1 MKEYAAIIVG
11 GGASGMFCALRLAES
26 GVKDVLLLERNDRL
40 GRKLSATGNG
50 QGNVTNTAMS
60 AEHYFSGDAGRVA
73 SVLARFGAEDLIGAL
88 SALGGIFLS
97 DAVGRVYPA
106 SRQAAS
112 VTDLLRFALE
122 GRVEVRTG
130 VRVLSARRD
139 GALFSVRTDGGKEFR
154 GRALVLACGGKAA
167 PHFGTDGSGYGLARA
182 FGHTVTPLR
191 PSLVQLKTEQTY
203 IRGLKGVRADCAVR
217 LLPDGSAAKGA
228 ISLKG
233 VLASAEGPVSNGASA
248 SNAASAPQDGSAA
261 KGMPASKG
269 DICLRGDLLFTDY
282 GVSGDVIFR
291 LSAFCREGDVLSV
304 DFLPDCAPSAVAA
317 AIRGKAERYPQMR
330 GEDLLRGIVNSAV
343 GKCLAK
349 YSANAPFSQDRGL
362 ADRLAACVKD
372 FRLPVVGSLGFDYAQ
387 VTKGGVPLGEVDDD
401 LMSRRAEGLYLLGEL
416 LDVDGECGGY
426 NLQWAFSCGAVAAAA
441 VAGREYAH
449 R

>member
-88 SALGGIFLS
+88 SALGGIFLP

-217 LLPDGSAAKGA
+217 LLPGAA
-228 ISLKG
+228 
-233 VLASAEGPVSNGASA
+233 
-248 SNAASAPQDGSAA
+248 AA

-269 DICLRGDLLFTDY
+269 DVCLRGDLLFTDY

-362 ADRLAACVKD
+362 SDRLAACVKG

>member
-73 SVLARFGAEDLIGAL
+73 SVLARFGAADLIGAL
-88 SALGGIFLS
+88 SALGGIFLP

-217 LLPDGSAAKGA
+217 LFPAGAAAKG
-228 ISLKG
+228 
-233 VLASAEGPVSNGASA
+233 V
-248 SNAASAPQDGSAA
+248 
-261 KGMPASKG
+261 PASKG
-269 DICLRGDLLFTDY
+269 DVCLRGDLLFTDY

-426 NLQWAFSCGAVAAAA
+426 NLQWAFSCGAVAASA

>member
-73 SVLARFGAEDLIGAL
+73 SVLARFGAADLIGAL
-88 SALGGIFLS
+88 SALGGIFLP

-122 GRVEVRTG
+122 GRAEVRTG

-217 LLPDGSAAKGA
+217 LLPAGA
-228 ISLKG
+228 
-233 VLASAEGPVSNGASA
+233 
-248 SNAASAPQDGSAA
+248 AA

-426 NLQWAFSCGAVAAAA
+426 NLQWAFSCGAVAASA
-441 VAGREYAH
+441 VAGREHAH

>member
-50 QGNVTNTAMS
+50 QGNVTNSAMS

-88 SALGGIFLS
+88 SALGGIFLP

-112 VTDLLRFALE
+112 VTDLIRFALE
-122 GRVEVRTG
+122 GRDEVRTG

-217 LLPDGSAAKGA
+217 LLPGAA
-228 ISLKG
+228 
-233 VLASAEGPVSNGASA
+233 
-248 SNAASAPQDGSAA
+248 AA

-269 DICLRGDLLFTDY
+269 DVCLRGDLLFTDY

-416 LDVDGECGGY
+416 LDVDGDCGGY
-426 NLQWAFSCGAVAAAA
+426 NLQWAFSCGAVAASA

>member
-139 GALFSVRTDGGKEFR
+139 GALFSVRTDGGREFR

-217 LLPDGSAAKGA
+217 LLP
-228 ISLKG
+228 G
-233 VLASAEGPVSNGASA
+233 VA
-248 SNAASAPQDGSAA
+248 AA

-269 DICLRGDLLFTDY
+269 DICLRGDFLFTDY

-317 AIRGKAERYPQMR
+317 AICGKAERYPQMR

-426 NLQWAFSCGAVAAAA
+426 NLQWAFSCGAVAASA

>member
-88 SALGGIFLS
+88 SALGGIFLP

-182 FGHTVTPLR
+182 FGHTVAPLR

-217 LLPDGSAAKGA
+217 LLPGAA
-228 ISLKG
+228 
-233 VLASAEGPVSNGASA
+233 
-248 SNAASAPQDGSAA
+248 AA

-426 NLQWAFSCGAVAAAA
+426 NLQWAFSCGAVAASA

>member
-88 SALGGIFLS
+88 SVLGGIFLP

-139 GALFSVRTDGGKEFR
+139 GALFSVRAEGGKEFR

-217 LLPDGSAAKGA
+217 LLP
-228 ISLKG
+228 G
-233 VLASAEGPVSNGASA
+233 VA
-248 SNAASAPQDGSAA
+248 AA

-401 LMSRRAEGLYLLGEL
+401 LMSRRVEGLYLLGEL

>member
-88 SALGGIFLS
+88 SALGGIFLP

-217 LLPDGSAAKGA
+217 LLPGAA
-228 ISLKG
+228 
-233 VLASAEGPVSNGASA
+233 
-248 SNAASAPQDGSAA
+248 AA

-426 NLQWAFSCGAVAAAA
+426 NLQWAFSCGAVAASA
-441 VAGREYAH
+441 VAGREHAH

>member
-217 LLPDGSAAKGA
+217 LLPGAA
-228 ISLKG
+228 
-233 VLASAEGPVSNGASA
+233 
-248 SNAASAPQDGSAA
+248 AA
-261 KGMPASKG
+261 KGMPASRG
-269 DICLRGDLLFTDY
+269 DVCLRGDLLFTDY

>member
-88 SALGGIFLS
+88 SALGGIFLP

-139 GALFSVRTDGGKEFR
+139 GALFSVRAEGGKEFR

-217 LLPDGSAAKGA
+217 LLPGAA
-228 ISLKG
+228 
-233 VLASAEGPVSNGASA
+233 
-248 SNAASAPQDGSAA
+248 AA

-426 NLQWAFSCGAVAAAA
+426 NLQWAFSCGAVAASA

>member
-60 AEHYFSGDAGRVA
+60 AEHYFSGEAGRVA

-88 SALGGIFLS
+88 SALGGIFLP

-217 LLPDGSAAKGA
+217 LLPGAA
-228 ISLKG
+228 
-233 VLASAEGPVSNGASA
+233 
-248 SNAASAPQDGSAA
+248 AA

-441 VAGREYAH
+441 VAGREHAH

>member
-60 AEHYFSGDAGRVA
+60 AEHYFSGEAGRVA

-88 SALGGIFLS
+88 SALGGIFLP

-217 LLPDGSAAKGA
+217 LLPGAA
-228 ISLKG
+228 
-233 VLASAEGPVSNGASA
+233 
-248 SNAASAPQDGSAA
+248 AA

-269 DICLRGDLLFTDY
+269 DVCLRGDLLFTDY

-426 NLQWAFSCGAVAAAA
+426 NLQWAFSCGAVAASA

>member
-60 AEHYFSGDAGRVA
+60 AEHYFSGEAGRVA

-88 SALGGIFLS
+88 SALGGIFLP

-217 LLPDGSAAKGA
+217 LLPAAA
-228 ISLKG
+228 
-233 VLASAEGPVSNGASA
+233 
-248 SNAASAPQDGSAA
+248 AA

-269 DICLRGDLLFTDY
+269 DVCLRGDLLFTDY

-426 NLQWAFSCGAVAAAA
+426 NLQWAFSCGAVAASA

>member
-88 SALGGIFLS
+88 SALGGIFLP

-217 LLPDGSAAKGA
+217 LLPGAA
-228 ISLKG
+228 
-233 VLASAEGPVSNGASA
+233 
-248 SNAASAPQDGSAA
+248 AA

-317 AIRGKAERYPQMR
+317 AIRGKAERCPQMR

-426 NLQWAFSCGAVAAAA
+426 NLQWAFSCGAIAASA
-441 VAGREYAH
+441 VAGREHAH

>member
-88 SALGGIFLS
+88 SALGGIFLP

-217 LLPDGSAAKGA
+217 LLPGAA
-228 ISLKG
+228 
-233 VLASAEGPVSNGASA
+233 
-248 SNAASAPQDGSAA
+248 AA

-269 DICLRGDLLFTDY
+269 DVCLRGDLLFTDY

-317 AIRGKAERYPQMR
+317 AIRGKAERCPQMR

>member
-50 QGNVTNTAMS
+50 QGNVTNSAMS

-88 SALGGIFLS
+88 SALGGIFLP

-217 LLPDGSAAKGA
+217 LLPGAA
-228 ISLKG
+228 
-233 VLASAEGPVSNGASA
+233 
-248 SNAASAPQDGSAA
+248 AA

-269 DICLRGDLLFTDY
+269 DVCLRGDLLFTDY

-426 NLQWAFSCGAVAAAA
+426 NLQWAFSCGAVAASA

>member
-88 SALGGIFLS
+88 SALGGIFLP

-217 LLPDGSAAKGA
+217 LLPGAA
-228 ISLKG
+228 
-233 VLASAEGPVSNGASA
+233 
-248 SNAASAPQDGSAA
+248 AA

-269 DICLRGDLLFTDY
+269 DVCLRGDLLFTDY

-426 NLQWAFSCGAVAAAA
+426 NLQWAFSCGAIAASA
-441 VAGREYAH
+441 VAGREHAH

>member
-139 GALFSVRTDGGKEFR
+139 GALFSVRTEGGKEFR

-217 LLPDGSAAKGA
+217 LLPGAA
-228 ISLKG
+228 
-233 VLASAEGPVSNGASA
+233 
-248 SNAASAPQDGSAA
+248 AA

-269 DICLRGDLLFTDY
+269 DVCLRGDLLFTDY

-426 NLQWAFSCGAVAAAA
+426 NLQWAFSCGAVAASA

>member
-217 LLPDGSAAKGA
+217 LLPGAA
-228 ISLKG
+228 
-233 VLASAEGPVSNGASA
+233 
-248 SNAASAPQDGSAA
+248 AA

-269 DICLRGDLLFTDY
+269 DVCLRGDLLFTDY

>member
-50 QGNVTNTAMS
+50 QGNVTNMAMS

-88 SALGGIFLS
+88 SALGGIFLP

-217 LLPDGSAAKGA
+217 LLPGAA
-228 ISLKG
+228 
-233 VLASAEGPVSNGASA
+233 
-248 SNAASAPQDGSAA
+248 AA

-269 DICLRGDLLFTDY
+269 DVCLRGDLLFTDY

>member
-88 SALGGIFLS
+88 SALGGIFLP

-217 LLPDGSAAKGA
+217 LLPGAA
-228 ISLKG
+228 
-233 VLASAEGPVSNGASA
+233 
-248 SNAASAPQDGSAA
+248 AA

-426 NLQWAFSCGAVAAAA
+426 NLQWAFSCGAIAASA

>member
-50 QGNVTNTAMS
+50 QGNVTNMAMS

-88 SALGGIFLS
+88 SALGGIFLP

-217 LLPDGSAAKGA
+217 LLPGAA
-228 ISLKG
+228 
-233 VLASAEGPVSNGASA
+233 
-248 SNAASAPQDGSAA
+248 AA

-269 DICLRGDLLFTDY
+269 DVCLRGDLLFTDY

-317 AIRGKAERYPQMR
+317 AIRGKAERYPLMR

-426 NLQWAFSCGAVAAAA
+426 NLQWAFSCGAVAASA

>member
-88 SALGGIFLS
+88 SALGGIFLP

-139 GALFSVRTDGGKEFR
+139 GALFSVRAEGGKEFR

-217 LLPDGSAAKGA
+217 LLP
-228 ISLKG
+228 G
-233 VLASAEGPVSNGASA
+233 VA
-248 SNAASAPQDGSAA
+248 AA

>member
-73 SVLARFGAEDLIGAL
+73 SVLARFGAEDLFGAL
-88 SALGGIFLS
+88 SALGGIFLP

-139 GALFSVRTDGGKEFR
+139 GALFSVRAEGGKEFR

-217 LLPDGSAAKGA
+217 LLPGAA
-228 ISLKG
+228 
-233 VLASAEGPVSNGASA
+233 
-248 SNAASAPQDGSAA
+248 AA

-401 LMSRRAEGLYLLGEL
+401 LMSRRAEGLYLLGEF

>member
-191 PSLVQLKTEQTY
+191 PSLVQLKTEQAY

-217 LLPDGSAAKGA
+217 LLPGAA
-228 ISLKG
+228 
-233 VLASAEGPVSNGASA
+233 
-248 SNAASAPQDGSAA
+248 AA

-269 DICLRGDLLFTDY
+269 DVCLRGDLLFTDY

-426 NLQWAFSCGAVAAAA
+426 NLQWAFSCGAVAASA
-441 VAGREYAH
+441 VAGREHAH